1 VPQAKRPKA
10 TAAERKILTDWVDK
24 HGPFLTEDQQRGL
37 CDATHL
43 MPQQVAKWCV
53 SAMACSNHKGYARH
67 IGPQSPLPPPPP
79 GHLTARYSRGQV
91 RQLAAKALESARGDE
106 AGGVGGGVGGG
117 W

>member
-1 VPQAKRPKA
+1 MPQAKRPKA

-24 HGPFLTEDQQRGL
+24 HGPFPTEDEQRGL

-67 IGPQSPLPPPPP
+67 IGP
-79 GHLTARYSRGQV
+79 G
-91 RQLAAKALESARGDE
+91 
-106 AGGVGGGVGGG
+106 AGPR
-117 W
+117 